1 MERIWI
7 NWKDNCRKA
16 LSSVVAF
23 LLVLVMYGCSGNSS
37 DEPESE
43 MLVLNATSLLIE
55 ADGADVTEFT
65 VTKGNQDVTA
75 AAEILQDGKVFLE
88 LASIQILKVNI
99 NSQLA
104 ITVKLL
110 LKL

>member
-55 ADGADVTEFT
+55 ADGADVTEFYCNKRESGCNCCCRNLAGW
-65 VTKGNQDVTA
+65 KG
-75 AAEILQDGKVFLE
+75 FFW
-88 LASIQILKVNI
+88 
-99 NSQLA
+99 NS
-104 ITVKLL
+104 LL
-110 LKL
+110 YRY